1 MFKNKNYVYINIYT
15 TLKGVSLMTTFSEK
29 EKIQL
34 LADIVELQT
43 ENNNEIDV
51 CNYLTDLFDKYDIKS
66 EILKVNEHRANIVA
80 EIGNGSPILA
90 LSGHM
95 DVVDAGNQDNWS
107 YPPFQLTEKDG
118 KLYGRGTTDM
128 KGGLMALVVSLIE
141 LKEQNELPHGTIRL
155 LATAG
160 EEKEQEGAK
169 LLADKGY
176 LDDVDS
182 LIIAEPTGSGIYY
195 AHKGSMSCKVTAT
208 GKAVHSS
215 VPFIGDNA
223 IDTLLEFYNLFKE
236 KYSELKQQDTK
247 HELDV
252 APMFKSLIGKE
263 ISEEDANYAS
273 GLTAVCSIINGGK
286 QFNSV
291 PDEASLEFNVRPVPE
306 YDNDFIESFF
316 QNIINDVDS
325 NKLSLDIPSNHRPV
339 TSDKNSKLITTIKDV
354 ASSYVEQ
361 DEIFVSALVGATDAS
376 SFLGDNKDNVDLAI
390 FGPGNP
396 LMAHQIDEYIEKDM
410 YLKYIDIFK
419 EASIQYLKENK
430 NDAVSCPIRVL
441 AVFYCEF

>member
-1 MFKNKNYVYINIYT
+1 
-15 TLKGVSLMTTFSEK
+15 MTTFSEK

-51 CNYLTDLFDKYDIKS
+51 CNYLKDLFDKYDIKS
-66 EILKVNEHRANIVA
+66 EILKVNEHRANFVA
-80 EIGNGSPILA
+80 EIGSGSPILA

-95 DVVDAGNQDNWS
+95 DVVDAGNQDNWT
-107 YPPFQLTEKDG
+107 YPPFQLTEKDD

-128 KGGLMALVVSLIE
+128 KGGLMALVIALIE
-141 LKEQNELPHGTIRL
+141 LKEQNQLPQGTIRL

-176 LDDVDS
+176 LDDVDG
-182 LIIAEPTGSGIYY
+182 LMIAEPTGSGIYY

-223 IDTLLEFYNLFKE
+223 IDTLLEFYNQFKE
-236 KYSELKQQDTK
+236 KYTELKKNDTK

-252 APMFKSLIGKE
+252 APMFKSLIGKD

-316 QNIINDVDS
+316 QNIINNVDS

-354 ASSYVEQ
+354 ASSYV
-361 DEIFVSALVGATDAS
+361 DKDDIFVSALVGATDAS

-419 EASIQYLKENK
+419 EASIQYLKEK
-430 NDAVSCPIRVL
+430 
-441 AVFYCEF
+441 

>member
-1 MFKNKNYVYINIYT
+1 
-15 TLKGVSLMTTFSEK
+15 MTTFSEK

-247 HELDV
+247 HKLDV

-419 EASIQYLKENK
+419 EASIQYLKEK
-430 NDAVSCPIRVL
+430 
-441 AVFYCEF
+441 

>member
-1 MFKNKNYVYINIYT
+1 
-15 TLKGVSLMTTFSEK
+15 MTTFSEK

-390 FGPGNP
+390 FGPVNP

-419 EASIQYLKENK
+419 EASIQYLKEK
-430 NDAVSCPIRVL
+430 
-441 AVFYCEF
+441 

>member
-1 MFKNKNYVYINIYT
+1 
-15 TLKGVSLMTTFSEK
+15 MTTFSEK

-51 CNYLTDLFDKYDIKS
+51 CNYLKDLFDKYDIKS

-95 DVVDAGNQDNWS
+95 DVVDAGNQDNWT
-107 YPPFQLTEKDG
+107 YPPFQLTEKAG

-128 KGGLMALVVSLIE
+128 KGGLMALVITLIE
-141 LKEQNELPHGTIRL
+141 LKEQNQLPQGTIRL

-176 LDDVDS
+176 LDDVDG

-273 GLTAVCSIINGGK
+273 GLTAVCSIINDGK

-291 PDEASLEFNVRPVPE
+291 PDETSLEFNVRPVPE

-419 EASIQYLKENK
+419 EASIKYLKEK
-430 NDAVSCPIRVL
+430 
-441 AVFYCEF
+441 

>member
-1 MFKNKNYVYINIYT
+1 
-15 TLKGVSLMTTFSEK
+15 MTTFSEK

-182 LIIAEPTGSGIYY
+182 LIIAEPTGSGVYY

-419 EASIQYLKENK
+419 EASIQYLKEK
-430 NDAVSCPIRVL
+430 
-441 AVFYCEF
+441 

>member
-1 MFKNKNYVYINIYT
+1 
-15 TLKGVSLMTTFSEK
+15 MTTFSEK

-51 CNYLTDLFDKYDIKS
+51 CNYLKDLFDKYDIKS

-95 DVVDAGNQDNWS
+95 DVVDAGNQDNWT
-107 YPPFQLTEKDG
+107 YPPFQLTEKAG

-128 KGGLMALVVSLIE
+128 KGGLMALVITLIE
-141 LKEQNELPHGTIRL
+141 LKEQNQLPQGTIRL

-176 LDDVDS
+176 LDDVDG

-419 EASIQYLKENK
+419 EAFIKYLKEK
-430 NDAVSCPIRVL
+430 
-441 AVFYCEF
+441 

>member
-1 MFKNKNYVYINIYT
+1 
-15 TLKGVSLMTTFSEK
+15 MTTFSEK

-51 CNYLTDLFDKYDIKS
+51 CNYLKDLFDKYDIKS
-66 EILKVNEHRANIVA
+66 EILKVNEHRANFVA
-80 EIGNGSPILA
+80 EIGSGSPILA

-95 DVVDAGNQDNWS
+95 DVVDAGNQDNWT
-107 YPPFQLTEKDG
+107 YPPFQLTEKDD

-128 KGGLMALVVSLIE
+128 KGGLMALVIALIE
-141 LKEQNELPHGTIRL
+141 LKEQNQLPQGTIRL

-176 LDDVDS
+176 LDDVDG
-182 LIIAEPTGSGIYY
+182 LMIAEPTGSGIYY

-223 IDTLLEFYNLFKE
+223 IDTLLEFYNQFKE
-236 KYSELKQQDTK
+236 KYAELKKNDTK
-247 HELDV
+247 PELDV
-252 APMFKSLIGKE
+252 APMFKSLIGKD

-316 QNIINDVDS
+316 QNIINNVDS

-354 ASSYVEQ
+354 ASSYV
-361 DEIFVSALVGATDAS
+361 DKDDIFVSALVGATDAS

-419 EASIQYLKENK
+419 EASIQYLKEK
-430 NDAVSCPIRVL
+430 
-441 AVFYCEF
+441 

>member
-1 MFKNKNYVYINIYT
+1 
-15 TLKGVSLMTTFSEK
+15 MTTFSEK

-34 LADIVELQT
+34 LADIIELQT
-43 ENNNEIDV
+43 ENNNEIEV
-51 CNYLTDLFDKYDIKS
+51 CHYLKNLFDKYDINSK
-66 EILKVNEHRANIVA
+66 ILKVNEQRANIVA
-80 EIGNGSPILA
+80 EIGSGSPILA

-95 DVVDAGNQDNWS
+95 DVVDAGNQDNWT

-128 KGGLMALVVSLIE
+128 KGGLMALVITLIE
-141 LKEQNELPHGTIRL
+141 LKEQNQLPQGTIRL

-176 LDDVDS
+176 LDDVDG
-182 LIIAEPTGSGIYY
+182 LMIAEPTGSGIYY

-223 IDTLLEFYNLFKE
+223 IDTLLEFYNQFKE
-236 KYSELKQQDTK
+236 KYSELKKNDTK

-252 APMFKSLIGKE
+252 TPMFKSLIGKE
-263 ISEEDANYAS
+263 ISEEDANDAS

-306 YDNDFIESFF
+306 YDNDFVESFF
-316 QNIINDVDS
+316 QNIINDVNS
-325 NKLSLDIPSNHRPV
+325 NKLSLEIPSNHRPV

-354 ASSYVEQ
+354 ASSYIEQ
-361 DEIFVSALVGATDAS
+361 GEIFVSALVGATDAS

-419 EASIQYLKENK
+419 EASIQYLKEK
-430 NDAVSCPIRVL
+430 
-441 AVFYCEF
+441 

>member
-1 MFKNKNYVYINIYT
+1 
-15 TLKGVSLMTTFSEK
+15 MTTFSEK

-43 ENNNEIDV
+43 ENNNEIDI
-51 CNYLTDLFDKYDIKS
+51 CNYLKDLFDKYDIKS

-95 DVVDAGNQDNWS
+95 DVVDAGNQDNWT
-107 YPPFQLTEKDG
+107 YPPFQLTEKAG

-128 KGGLMALVVSLIE
+128 KGGLMALVITLIE
-141 LKEQNELPHGTIRL
+141 LKEQNQLPQGTIRL

-176 LDDVDS
+176 LDDVDG

-354 ASSYVEQ
+354 ASSYV
-361 DEIFVSALVGATDAS
+361 DKDDIFVSALVGATDAS

-419 EASIQYLKENK
+419 EASIKYLKEK
-430 NDAVSCPIRVL
+430 
-441 AVFYCEF
+441 

>member
-1 MFKNKNYVYINIYT
+1 
-15 TLKGVSLMTTFSEK
+15 MTTFSEK

-51 CNYLTDLFDKYDIKS
+51 CNYLKDLFDKYDIKS

-95 DVVDAGNQDNWS
+95 DVVDAGNQDNWT
-107 YPPFQLTEKDG
+107 YPPFQLTEKAG

-128 KGGLMALVVSLIE
+128 KGGLMALVITLIE
-141 LKEQNELPHGTIRL
+141 LKEQNQLPQGTIRL

-176 LDDVDS
+176 LDDVDG
-182 LIIAEPTGSGIYY
+182 LIIAEPTGFGIYY

-419 EASIQYLKENK
+419 EASIKYLKEK
-430 NDAVSCPIRVL
+430 
-441 AVFYCEF
+441 

>member
-1 MFKNKNYVYINIYT
+1 
-15 TLKGVSLMTTFSEK
+15 MTTFSEK

-51 CNYLTDLFDKYDIKS
+51 CNYLKDLFDKYDIKS

-95 DVVDAGNQDNWS
+95 DVVDAGNQDNWT
-107 YPPFQLTEKDG
+107 YPPFQLTEKAG

-128 KGGLMALVVSLIE
+128 KGGLMALVITLIE
-141 LKEQNELPHGTIRL
+141 LKEQNQLPQGTIRL

-176 LDDVDS
+176 LDDVDG

-354 ASSYVEQ
+354 ASSYV
-361 DEIFVSALVGATDAS
+361 DKDDIFVSALVGATDAS

-390 FGPGNP
+390 FEPGNP

-419 EASIQYLKENK
+419 EASIKYLKEK
-430 NDAVSCPIRVL
+430 
-441 AVFYCEF
+441 

>member
-1 MFKNKNYVYINIYT
+1 
-15 TLKGVSLMTTFSEK
+15 
-29 EKIQL
+29 
-34 LADIVELQT
+34 
-43 ENNNEIDV
+43 NNNEIDV

-176 LDDVDS
+176 LDDVDG

-419 EASIQYLKENK
+419 EASIQYLKEK
-430 NDAVSCPIRVL
+430 
-441 AVFYCEF
+441 

>member
-1 MFKNKNYVYINIYT
+1 
-15 TLKGVSLMTTFSEK
+15 
-29 EKIQL
+29 L

-51 CNYLTDLFDKYDIKS
+51 CNYLKDLFDKYDIKS

-95 DVVDAGNQDNWS
+95 DVVDAGNQDNWT
-107 YPPFQLTEKDG
+107 YPPFQLTEKAG

-128 KGGLMALVVSLIE
+128 KGGLMALVITLIE
-141 LKEQNELPHGTIRL
+141 LKEQNQLPQGTIRL

-176 LDDVDS
+176 LDDVDG

-419 EASIQYLKENK
+419 EASIKYLKEK
-430 NDAVSCPIRVL
+430 
-441 AVFYCEF
+441 

>member
-1 MFKNKNYVYINIYT
+1 
-15 TLKGVSLMTTFSEK
+15 MTTFSEK

-176 LDDVDS
+176 LDDVDG

-273 GLTAVCSIINGGK
+273 GLTAVCSTINGGK

-419 EASIQYLKENK
+419 EASIQYLKEK
-430 NDAVSCPIRVL
+430 
-441 AVFYCEF
+441 

>member
-1 MFKNKNYVYINIYT
+1 
-15 TLKGVSLMTTFSEK
+15 MTTFSEK

-176 LDDVDS
+176 LDDVDG

-252 APMFKSLIGKE
+252 VPMFKSLIGKE

-419 EASIQYLKENK
+419 EASIQYLKEK
-430 NDAVSCPIRVL
+430 
-441 AVFYCEF
+441 

>member
-1 MFKNKNYVYINIYT
+1 
-15 TLKGVSLMTTFSEK
+15 MTTFSEK

-396 LMAHQIDEYIEKDM
+396 LMAHQIDEYIEKDL

-419 EASIQYLKENK
+419 EASIQYLKEK
-430 NDAVSCPIRVL
+430 
-441 AVFYCEF
+441 

>member
-1 MFKNKNYVYINIYT
+1 
-15 TLKGVSLMTTFSEK
+15 MTTFSEK

-339 TSDKNSKLITTIKDV
+339 ISDKNSKLITTIKDV

-419 EASIQYLKENK
+419 EASIQYLKEK
-430 NDAVSCPIRVL
+430 
-441 AVFYCEF
+441 

>member
-1 MFKNKNYVYINIYT
+1 
-15 TLKGVSLMTTFSEK
+15 MTTFSEK
-29 EKIQL
+29 EKVQL

-51 CNYLTDLFDKYDIKS
+51 CNYLKNLFDKYNIKS

-80 EIGNGSPILA
+80 EIGYGSPILA

-95 DVVDAGNQDNWS
+95 DVVDAGNHDNWS

-128 KGGLMALVVSLIE
+128 KGGLMTLVVSLIE

-176 LDDVDS
+176 LDDVDG

-208 GKAVHSS
+208 GKSVHSS

-236 KYSELKQQDTK
+236 KYSELKKQDTK

-252 APMFKSLIGKE
+252 APMFKSMIGKE

-325 NKLSLDIPSNHRPV
+325 NKLSLDIPSNHRSV

-419 EASIQYLKENK
+419 EASIKYLKEK
-430 NDAVSCPIRVL
+430 
-441 AVFYCEF
+441 

>member
-1 MFKNKNYVYINIYT
+1 
-15 TLKGVSLMTTFSEK
+15 MTTFSEK

-316 QNIINDVDS
+316 QNIINDVDR

-419 EASIQYLKENK
+419 EASIQYLKEK
-430 NDAVSCPIRVL
+430 
-441 AVFYCEF
+441 

>member
-1 MFKNKNYVYINIYT
+1 
-15 TLKGVSLMTTFSEK
+15 MTTFSEK

-176 LDDVDS
+176 LDDVDG

-208 GKAVHSS
+208 GKAVYSS

-354 ASSYVEQ
+354 ASNSY
-361 DEIFVSALVGATDAS
+361 IKLVKTFS
-376 SFLGDNKDNVDLAI
+376 
-390 FGPGNP
+390 
-396 LMAHQIDEYIEKDM
+396 
-410 YLKYIDIFK
+410 
-419 EASIQYLKENK
+419 
-430 NDAVSCPIRVL
+430 
-441 AVFYCEF
+441 

>member
-1 MFKNKNYVYINIYT
+1 
-15 TLKGVSLMTTFSEK
+15 MTTFSEK

-51 CNYLTDLFDKYDIKS
+51 CNYLKDLFDKYDIKS

-95 DVVDAGNQDNWS
+95 DVVDAGNQDNWT
-107 YPPFQLTEKDG
+107 YPPFQLTEKAG

-128 KGGLMALVVSLIE
+128 KGGLMALVITLIE
-141 LKEQNELPHGTIRL
+141 LKEQNQFPQGTIRL

-176 LDDVDS
+176 LDDVDG

-354 ASSYVEQ
+354 ASSYV
-361 DEIFVSALVGATDAS
+361 DKDDIFVSALVGATDAS

-419 EASIQYLKENK
+419 EASIKYLKEK
-430 NDAVSCPIRVL
+430 
-441 AVFYCEF
+441 

>member
-390 FGPGNP
+390 
-396 LMAHQIDEYIEKDM
+396 LDQVIH
-410 YLKYIDIFK
+410 
-419 EASIQYLKENK
+419 
-430 NDAVSCPIRVL
+430 
-441 AVFYCEF
+441 

>member
-29 EKIQL
+29 KKIQL

-419 EASIQYLKENK
+419 EASIQYLKEK
-430 NDAVSCPIRVL
+430 
-441 AVFYCEF
+441 

>member
-1 MFKNKNYVYINIYT
+1 
-15 TLKGVSLMTTFSEK
+15 MTTFSEK
-29 EKIQL
+29 EKVQL

-51 CNYLTDLFDKYDIKS
+51 CNYLKNLFDKYNIKS

-80 EIGNGSPILA
+80 EIGYGSPILA

-95 DVVDAGNQDNWS
+95 DVVDAGNHDNWS

-176 LDDVDS
+176 LDDVDG
-182 LIIAEPTGSGIYY
+182 LIIAEPTRSGIYY

-236 KYSELKQQDTK
+236 KYSELKKQDTK

-306 YDNDFIESFF
+306 YDNDFIEPFF

-325 NKLSLDIPSNHRPV
+325 QKLSLDIPSNHRPV

-354 ASSYVEQ
+354 ASSYV
-361 DEIFVSALVGATDAS
+361 DKDDIFVSALVGATDAS

-419 EASIQYLKENK
+419 EASIKYLKEK
-430 NDAVSCPIRVL
+430 
-441 AVFYCEF
+441 

>member
-1 MFKNKNYVYINIYT
+1 
-15 TLKGVSLMTTFSEK
+15 
-29 EKIQL
+29 QL

-51 CNYLTDLFDKYDIKS
+51 CNYLKDLFDKYDIKS

-95 DVVDAGNQDNWS
+95 DVVDAGNQDNWT
-107 YPPFQLTEKDG
+107 YPPFQLTEKAG

-128 KGGLMALVVSLIE
+128 KGGLMALVITLIE
-141 LKEQNELPHGTIRL
+141 LKEQNQLPQGTIRL

-176 LDDVDS
+176 LDDVDG

-419 EASIQYLKENK
+419 EASIKYLKEK
-430 NDAVSCPIRVL
+430 
-441 AVFYCEF
+441 

>member
-1 MFKNKNYVYINIYT
+1 
-15 TLKGVSLMTTFSEK
+15 MTTFSEK

-34 LADIVELQT
+34 LADIIELQT
-43 ENNNEIDV
+43 ENNNEIEV
-51 CNYLTDLFDKYDIKS
+51 CHYLKNLFDKYDINSK
-66 EILKVNEHRANIVA
+66 ILKVNEQRANIVA
-80 EIGNGSPILA
+80 EIGSGSPILA

-95 DVVDAGNQDNWS
+95 DVVDAGNQDNWT

-128 KGGLMALVVSLIE
+128 KGGLMALVITLIE
-141 LKEQNELPHGTIRL
+141 LKEQNQLPKGTIRL

-176 LDDVDS
+176 LDDVDG
-182 LIIAEPTGSGIYY
+182 LMIAEPTGSGIYY

-223 IDTLLEFYNLFKE
+223 IDTLLEFYNQFKE
-236 KYSELKQQDTK
+236 KYSELKKNDTK

-263 ISEEDANYAS
+263 ISEEDANDAS

-306 YDNDFIESFF
+306 YDNDFVESFF
-316 QNIINDVDS
+316 QNIINDVNS
-325 NKLSLDIPSNHRPV
+325 NKLSLEIPSNHRPV

-354 ASSYVEQ
+354 ASSYIEQ
-361 DEIFVSALVGATDAS
+361 GEIFVSALVGATDAS

-419 EASIQYLKENK
+419 EASIQYLKEK
-430 NDAVSCPIRVL
+430 
-441 AVFYCEF
+441 

>member
-1 MFKNKNYVYINIYT
+1 
-15 TLKGVSLMTTFSEK
+15 MTTFSEK

-34 LADIVELQT
+34 LADIIELQT
-43 ENNNEIDV
+43 ENNNEIEV
-51 CNYLTDLFDKYDIKS
+51 CHYLKNLFDKYDINSK
-66 EILKVNEHRANIVA
+66 ILKVNEQRANIVA
-80 EIGNGSPILA
+80 EIGSGSPILA

-95 DVVDAGNQDNWS
+95 DVVDAGNQDNWT

-128 KGGLMALVVSLIE
+128 KGGLMALVITLIE
-141 LKEQNELPHGTIRL
+141 LKEQNQLPQGTIRL

-176 LDDVDS
+176 LDDVDG
-182 LIIAEPTGSGIYY
+182 LMIAEPTGSGIYY

-223 IDTLLEFYNLFKE
+223 IDTLLEFYNQFKE
-236 KYSELKQQDTK
+236 KYSELKKNDTK

-263 ISEEDANYAS
+263 ISEEDANDAS

-306 YDNDFIESFF
+306 YDNNFVESFF
-316 QNIINDVDS
+316 QNIINDVNS
-325 NKLSLDIPSNHRPV
+325 NKLSLEIPSNHRPV

-354 ASSYVEQ
+354 ASSYIEQ
-361 DEIFVSALVGATDAS
+361 GEIFVSALVGATDAS

-419 EASIQYLKENK
+419 EASIQYLKEK
-430 NDAVSCPIRVL
+430 
-441 AVFYCEF
+441 

>member
-1 MFKNKNYVYINIYT
+1 
-15 TLKGVSLMTTFSEK
+15 MTTFSEK

-51 CNYLTDLFDKYDIKS
+51 CNYLKDLFDKYDIKS

-95 DVVDAGNQDNWS
+95 DVVDAGNQDNWT
-107 YPPFQLTEKDG
+107 YPPFQLTEKAG

-128 KGGLMALVVSLIE
+128 KGGLMALVFTLIE
-141 LKEQNELPHGTIRL
+141 LKEQNQLPQGTIRL

-176 LDDVDS
+176 LDDVDG

-419 EASIQYLKENK
+419 EASIKYLKEK
-430 NDAVSCPIRVL
+430 
-441 AVFYCEF
+441 

>member
-1 MFKNKNYVYINIYT
+1 
-15 TLKGVSLMTTFSEK
+15 MTTFSEK

-176 LDDVDS
+176 LDDVDG

-306 YDNDFIESFF
+306 YDNNFIESFF

-419 EASIQYLKENK
+419 EASIQYLKEK
-430 NDAVSCPIRVL
+430 
-441 AVFYCEF
+441 

>member
-1 MFKNKNYVYINIYT
+1 
-15 TLKGVSLMTTFSEK
+15 MTTFSEK

-325 NKLSLDIPSNHRPV
+325 NKLSLDIPSDHRPV

-419 EASIQYLKENK
+419 EASIQYLKEK
-430 NDAVSCPIRVL
+430 
-441 AVFYCEF
+441 

>member
-1 MFKNKNYVYINIYT
+1 M
-15 TLKGVSLMTTFSEK
+15 SLMTTFSEK

-51 CNYLTDLFDKYDIKS
+51 CNYLKDLFDKYDIKS

-95 DVVDAGNQDNWS
+95 DVVDAGNQDNWT
-107 YPPFQLTEKDG
+107 YPPFQLTEKAG

-128 KGGLMALVVSLIE
+128 KGGLMALVITLIE
-141 LKEQNELPHGTIRL
+141 LKEQNQLPQGTIRL

-176 LDDVDS
+176 LDDVDG

-339 TSDKNSKLITTIKDV
+339 TSDKNSKLITTIKDI

-419 EASIQYLKENK
+419 EASIKYLKEK
-430 NDAVSCPIRVL
+430 
-441 AVFYCEF
+441 

>member
-1 MFKNKNYVYINIYT
+1 
-15 TLKGVSLMTTFSEK
+15 MTTFSEK

-316 QNIINDVDS
+316 QNIINDVAS

-419 EASIQYLKENK
+419 EASIQYLKEK
-430 NDAVSCPIRVL
+430 
-441 AVFYCEF
+441 

>member
-1 MFKNKNYVYINIYT
+1 
-15 TLKGVSLMTTFSEK
+15 MTTFSEK

-34 LADIVELQT
+34 LADIIELQT
-43 ENNNEIDV
+43 ENNNEIEV
-51 CNYLTDLFDKYDIKS
+51 CHYLKNLFDKYDINSK
-66 EILKVNEHRANIVA
+66 ILKVNEQRANIVA
-80 EIGNGSPILA
+80 EIGSGSPILA

-95 DVVDAGNQDNWS
+95 DVVDAGNQDNWT

-128 KGGLMALVVSLIE
+128 KGGLMALVITLIE
-141 LKEQNELPHGTIRL
+141 LKEQNQLPQGTIRL

-176 LDDVDS
+176 LDDVDG
-182 LIIAEPTGSGIYY
+182 LMIAEPTGSGIYY

-223 IDTLLEFYNLFKE
+223 IDTLLEFYNQFKE
-236 KYSELKQQDTK
+236 KYSELKKNDTK

-263 ISEEDANYAS
+263 ISEEDANDAS

-306 YDNDFIESFF
+306 YDNDFVESFF
-316 QNIINDVDS
+316 QNIINDVNS
-325 NKLSLDIPSNHRPV
+325 NKLSLEIPSNHRPV

-354 ASSYVEQ
+354 ASSYIEQ
-361 DEIFVSALVGATDAS
+361 GEIFVSALVGATDAS

-396 LMAHQIDEYIEKDM
+396 LMAHQIDEYIEKR
-410 YLKYIDIFK
+410 Y
-419 EASIQYLKENK
+419 
-430 NDAVSCPIRVL
+430 VSEI
-441 AVFYCEF
+441 Y

>member
-306 YDNDFIESFF
+306 YDNDFIESFL

-419 EASIQYLKENK
+419 EASIQYLKEK
-430 NDAVSCPIRVL
+430 
-441 AVFYCEF
+441 

>member
-1 MFKNKNYVYINIYT
+1 
-15 TLKGVSLMTTFSEK
+15 MTTFSEK

-34 LADIVELQT
+34 LADIIELQT
-43 ENNNEIDV
+43 ENNNEIEV
-51 CNYLTDLFDKYDIKS
+51 CHYLKNLFDKYDINSK
-66 EILKVNEHRANIVA
+66 ILKVNEQRANIVA
-80 EIGNGSPILA
+80 EIGSGSPILA

-95 DVVDAGNQDNWS
+95 DVVDAGNQDNWT

-128 KGGLMALVVSLIE
+128 KGGLMALVITLIE
-141 LKEQNELPHGTIRL
+141 LKEQNQLPQGTIRL

-176 LDDVDS
+176 LDDVDG
-182 LIIAEPTGSGIYY
+182 LMIAEPTGSGIYY

-223 IDTLLEFYNLFKE
+223 IDTLLEFYNQFKE
-236 KYSELKQQDTK
+236 KYSELKKNDTK

-263 ISEEDANYAS
+263 ISEEDANDAS

-306 YDNDFIESFF
+306 YDNDFVESFF
-316 QNIINDVDS
+316 QNIINDVNS
-325 NKLSLDIPSNHRPV
+325 NKLSLEIPSNHRPV

-354 ASSYVEQ
+354 ASSYIEQ
-361 DEIFVSALVGATDAS
+361 GEIFVSALVGATDAS
-376 SFLGDNKDNVDLAI
+376 SFLGDNKENVDLAI

-419 EASIQYLKENK
+419 EASIQYLKEK
-430 NDAVSCPIRVL
+430 
-441 AVFYCEF
+441 

>member
-1 MFKNKNYVYINIYT
+1 
-15 TLKGVSLMTTFSEK
+15 MTTFSEK

-34 LADIVELQT
+34 LADIIELQT
-43 ENNNEIDV
+43 ENNNEIEV
-51 CNYLTDLFDKYDIKS
+51 CHYLKNLFDKYDINSK
-66 EILKVNEHRANIVA
+66 ILKVNEQRANIVA
-80 EIGNGSPILA
+80 EIGSGSPILA

-95 DVVDAGNQDNWS
+95 DVVDAGNQDNWT

-128 KGGLMALVVSLIE
+128 KGGLMALVITLIE
-141 LKEQNELPHGTIRL
+141 LKEQNQLPQGTIRL

-176 LDDVDS
+176 LDDVDG
-182 LIIAEPTGSGIYY
+182 LMIAEPTGSGIYY

-223 IDTLLEFYNLFKE
+223 IDTLLEFYNQFKE
-236 KYSELKQQDTK
+236 KYSELKKNDTK

-263 ISEEDANYAS
+263 ISEEDANDAS

-306 YDNDFIESFF
+306 YDNDFVESFF
-316 QNIINDVDS
+316 QNIINDVNS
-325 NKLSLDIPSNHRPV
+325 NKLSLEIPSNHRPV

-354 ASSYVEQ
+354 ASSYIEQ
-361 DEIFVSALVGATDAS
+361 GEIFVSALVGATDAS
-376 SFLGDNKDNVDLAI
+376 SFLRDNKDNVDLAI

-419 EASIQYLKENK
+419 EASIQYLKEK
-430 NDAVSCPIRVL
+430 
-441 AVFYCEF
+441 

>member
-1 MFKNKNYVYINIYT
+1 
-15 TLKGVSLMTTFSEK
+15 MTTFSEK

-107 YPPFQLTEKDG
+107 YPPFQLTEKDS

-176 LDDVDS
+176 LDDVDG

-419 EASIQYLKENK
+419 EASIQYLKEK
-430 NDAVSCPIRVL
+430 
-441 AVFYCEF
+441 

>member
-1 MFKNKNYVYINIYT
+1 
-15 TLKGVSLMTTFSEK
+15 MTTFSEK

-176 LDDVDS
+176 LDDVDG

-273 GLTAVCSIINGGK
+273 SLTAVCSIINGGK

-419 EASIQYLKENK
+419 EASIQYLKGWCK
-430 NDAVSCPIRVL
+430 L
-441 AVFYCEF
+441 